1 MGKTEDELI
10 QELEEKKK
18 LLKRKTLEF
27 EVKKME
33 IELEKKKAKRRKE
46 LLEMDID
53 DVPEDE
59 WEEWKLAMHEDNQ
72 RLIKD
77 IEDDIADLEENV
89 IPYEEEDRE
98 RAREYQSQQ
107 DMADMGRFGC
117 QAFGYMLLIVLAV
130 FILFVIFFV

>member
-1 MGKTEDELI
+1 MEKTEDELI

-18 LLKRKTLEF
+18 LLKRKTLEL

-59 WEEWKLAMHEDNQ
+59 WEEWKLAMHENNQ

-89 IPYEEEDRE
+89 IPYEEEARE

-107 DMADMGRFGC
+107 DMADIGRFGC

>member
-1 MGKTEDELI
+1 MEKTEDELI

-46 LLEMDID
+46 LLEMNFD

-59 WEEWKLAMHEDNQ
+59 IEEWKLAMHEDNQ
-72 RLIKD
+72 RLIKE

-89 IPYEEEDRE
+89 IPYEEEARE
-98 RAREYQSQQ
+98 RAREEQSARE
-107 DMADMGRFGC
+107 MADMGRFGC
-117 QAFGYMLLIVLAV
+117 QAFGYALLVLAAL
-130 FILFVIFFV
+130 FILFIAFFA